1 MEVGLSMLCMWKLAY
16 MRSLL
21 TQEAQFHFQTS
32 PSQKLEIRM
41 PNGGRAFDVVH
52 VERAYMRSQ
61 LTEEAQ
67 IHFQT
72 SPNQKLEIQILSGGR
87 TLDAVHVGKG
97 LHEVATH

>member
-1 MEVGLSMLCMWKLAY
+1 MLCMWKLAY

-32 PSQKLEIRM
+32 PSQQLEIKM

-67 IHFQT
+67 IHCQT
-72 SPNQKLEIQILSGGR
+72 SPSQKLEVNMLNGGR
-87 TLDAVHVGKG
+87 TFDAVHVDKG
-97 LHEVATH
+97 LDGVAAH

>member
-1 MEVGLSMLCMWKLAY
+1 
-16 MRSLL
+16 MRSPL
-21 TQEAQFHFQTS
+21 TEEAEIHFQTS
-32 PSQKLEIRM
+32 PSQKLEVKM

-72 SPNQKLEIQILSGGR
+72 SPNQKLEIKMRNGGR
-87 TLDAVHVGKG
+87 TFDAVHVKKG
-97 LHEVATH
+97 LT